1 MIYVI
6 YICISRPARR
16 RQYFSAN
23 TVGLQHA
30 ALRSSQ
36 RWVCLCTGPRQEVRL
51 HCLFVRPVC
60 ELSCRSVALGSAA
73 DTARA

>member
-1 MIYVI
+1 MIYMI
-6 YICISRPARR
+6 YICISRPARH

-36 RWVCLCTGPRQEVRL
+36 RWVGLCT
-51 HCLFVRPVC
+51 
-60 ELSCRSVALGSAA
+60 ALDPGRVFIVSL
-73 DTARA
+73 